1 MENFYDKNKSYY
13 DSKRQ
18 QQIVER
24 LFVLEKRNQSS
35 QKILAW
41 GLILLVLLVVYNLT
55 FAVFGSLEGI
65 FSKNPRL
72 GNWSN
77 RPEVYQKVEMLKG
90 KMDTL
95 VTGSME
101 NKINRLENNL
111 SSGVIRKSD
120 LVTIQELKTDL
131 QILKT
136 YSEQNSI
143 SSLAMTG
150 GKRGTRGLSASN
162 MISYPDELLQ
172 EISNMKNLFYLSI
185 ASCGFLVVVVSGAW
199 LYSSARLKQIR
210 GTTIYRQTLLDK
222 PNPDLY

>member
-1 MENFYDKNKSYY
+1 MENFYDKNKSSY
-13 DSKRQ
+13 DSERQ

-41 GLILLVLLVVYNLT
+41 GLILLVLLVVYYLT
-55 FAVFGSLEGI
+55 IAVFGSLNGI
-65 FSKNPRL
+65 VSNNSRSK
-72 GNWSN
+72 NWSN

-120 LVTIQELKTDL
+120 LETIQELKTDL

-150 GKRGTRGLSASN
+150 GKHNSRSLSAGA

-199 LYSSARLKQIR
+199 LYSSARLKQLR
-210 GTTIYRQTLLDK
+210 GTMIYRQTLLNK